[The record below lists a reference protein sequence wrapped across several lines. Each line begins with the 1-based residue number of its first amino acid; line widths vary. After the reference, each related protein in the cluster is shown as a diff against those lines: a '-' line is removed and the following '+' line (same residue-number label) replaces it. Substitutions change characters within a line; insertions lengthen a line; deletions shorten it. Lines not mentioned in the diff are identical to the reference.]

1 MNTNSLR
8 SPKHKFLSQINFD
21 TPLEGVGSTITLTS
35 DDLSELEHLS
45 VLAAQGCPAHVTIR
59 ENKAVYPLF
68 DWNIV
73 DEYNLNK

>member
-8 SPKHKFLSQINFD
+8 SPKHKFLSQICFD

-35 DDLSELEHLS
+35 DDMSELKHLS
-45 VLAAQGCPAHVTIR
+45 VLAAQGCPAHVTIK
-59 ENKAVYPLF
+59 ENKALYPSF
-68 DWNIV
+68 EWSIA